1 MIKSVRM
8 PNRIIQICEDN
19 RDDIKMDYSDMIMS
33 IYIYIRERTRRIE

>member
-19 RDDIKMDYSDMIMS
+19 RDDIRIDYSNMIMS
-33 IYIYIRERTRRIE
+33 IYIRERNRRIE